1 MRTTIDAAG
10 RIVVP
15 KALRDQ
21 IGLIPG
27 QVDIAVVGSRIVIEP
42 TSDESLV
49 EEDGLLVIPA
59 SGELVTDD
67 DVRGLLESG
76 RR

>member
-1 MRTTIDAAG
+1 MKTTIDAAG

-21 IGLIPG
+21 VGLIPG

-42 TSDESLV
+42 TSEESLV
-49 EEDGLLVIPA
+49 EEDGLLVIPSA
-59 SGELVTDD
+59 GERVTDD
-67 DVRGLLESG
+67 DVRDLMESG

>member
-1 MRTTIDAAG
+1 MKTTIDAAG